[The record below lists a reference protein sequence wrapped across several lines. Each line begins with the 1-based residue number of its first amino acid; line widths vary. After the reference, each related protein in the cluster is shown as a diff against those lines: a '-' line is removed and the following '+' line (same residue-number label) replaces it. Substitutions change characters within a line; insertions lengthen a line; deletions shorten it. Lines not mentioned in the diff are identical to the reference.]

1 MLGHGAREVYIGR
14 VRAFLL
20 KIKFQMK
27 NWKTG
32 RIIKMSF

>member
-1 MLGHGAREVYIGR
+1 MLGHGAREIYIGR

-27 NWKTG
+27 
-32 RIIKMSF
+32 KMEDRSHD